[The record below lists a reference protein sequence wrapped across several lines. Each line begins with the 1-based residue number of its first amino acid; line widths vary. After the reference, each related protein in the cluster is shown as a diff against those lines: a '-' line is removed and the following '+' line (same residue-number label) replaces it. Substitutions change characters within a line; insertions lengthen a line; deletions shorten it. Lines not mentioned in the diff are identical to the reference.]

1 MREERPPT
9 YQAAGLALVLEG
21 AVVIA
26 VLATVVTGT
35 QLSSRLIAFRLDP
48 GSVAVA
54 IVWVVGLTALSFV
67 DVIGLGYRAAS
78 DRPPGS
84 GTTRPRRTLTQVL
97 YSEQWSAGSSQGA
110 IPTDSEY
117 GPRCPSDA
125 YDAPSMRTTDPR
137 VERSPLRV
145 TQSAAR
151 SRMWAGRD
159 KWALPRLDTE
169 KEAVINLRRAVS
181 ALPAWSSAAM
191 DSLSGPGLHA
201 HRCCGRVV
209 IGFRVRARSSQTR
222 PGPTSALVESQ
233 EDC

>member
-117 GPRCPSDA
+117 GPPCPSDA

-151 SRMWAGRD
+151 SRMRADRD

-169 KEAVINLRRAVS
+169 KEAVS

-222 PGPTSALVESQ
+222 PGRTSTLVESQ